1 MSIIKLAMNFKQ
13 AIRPMQRNKSL
24 MGRNIALGASLGGFT
39 GMTIGQVKNL
49 KQHKDSSDTKNVL
62 LGAGIGALAGSGIG
76 ALRGLGESIMS
87 DHRKNFKKRSD
98 HLFKNF
104 NRDFGNAINPRKMI
118 PDPSSF
124 FKEHGNISHTLI
136 KTKKQAKDIYRNA
149 SRVHHPD
156 MGGNQEKFKDLSTN
170 WESIKNSEW
179 FNKLASC
186 GLIKLAIQTLYQN
199 NGEED
204 QQMIDPREEILNK
217 NKINKLKQFSQP
229 KLSFQNPSPVTQ
241 EMFINS

>member
-13 AIRPMQRNKSL
+13 AIRPIQRNKSL
-24 MGRNIALGASLGGFT
+24 MGKNIALGASIGGFT

-49 KQHKDSSDTKNVL
+49 KQHKDSNDTKNVL
-62 LGAGIGALAGSGIG
+62 LGAGIGALTGSGIG
-76 ALRGLGESIMS
+76 ALRGLGESIVS
-87 DHRKNFKKRSD
+87 DYRKNFKKRTD

-104 NRDFGNAINPRKMI
+104 NKDFDSAINLRKTV
-118 PDPSSF
+118 PNPSSF

-149 SRVHHPD
+149 ARIHHPD
-156 MGGNQEKFKDLSTN
+156 FGGNEEKFKNLSSN
-170 WESIKNSEW
+170 WESIRNSEW
-179 FNKLASC
+179 FNKLASY

-199 NGEED
+199 NDEQD
-204 QQMIDPREEILNK
+204 QQMIDPREDILNK
-217 NKINKLKQFSQP
+217 NKVNKLKQFSQP

-241 EMFINS
+241 EMWTNS